1 MDNIYIAIDLKS
13 FYASV
18 ECADRNLDP
27 MTTNLVVADDSR
39 TNKTICLAVS
49 PSLKSLGIK
58 GRPRL
63 FEVEQKIKEINQD
76 REYRNAHK
84 EFTKKST
91 DIKEINSDI
100 NVKVDYIIAPPQMAK
115 YVDISADIYKI
126 YLKWISK
133 DDIHVYSI
141 DEVFIDAT
149 HYLNLY
155 DMTAKELAKAII
167 LDVLNKTN
175 ITATAGIGS
184 NLYLAKVAM
193 DIVAKHKKADKYGTR
208 IADINEYIYRKKL
221 WNHKPIT
228 DFWRIGAG
236 YKKRLEKLGIYT
248 MKDIA
253 IMSIKNEDILYK
265 IFGINAE
272 ILIDHAWGYE
282 PTRIIDIKSYLPKSK
297 GISSGQVLYE
307 PYTHEKARTIVIEM
321 SEGLALQ
328 LTSNKMLTNNIYLSI
343 SYDKE
348 NLLNEEIAEK
358 YNGEIKMD
366 SYGRMIPKKSRG
378 TYNFDKYTSSIGK
391 ITNGM
396 LEIFDTVS
404 NKNLLIRKISMSA
417 NSIISENEFV
427 EDTTQLNIFDEIIVN
442 EDEKK
447 YKNYFYEKEKKLQET
462 ILDIKLKYGKNSI
475 LKGTNFLNEATMRKR
490 NEQIGGHK
498 A

>member
-1 MDNIYIAIDLKS
+1 
-13 FYASV
+13 
-18 ECADRNLDP
+18 
-27 MTTNLVVADDSR
+27 
-39 TNKTICLAVS
+39 
-49 PSLKSLGIK
+49 
-58 GRPRL
+58 
-63 FEVEQKIKEINQD
+63 
-76 REYRNAHK
+76 
-84 EFTKKST
+84 
-91 DIKEINSDI
+91 
-100 NVKVDYIIAPPQMAK
+100 MAK

-307 PYTHEKARTIVIEM
+307 PYTHEKARTIVIEI

-378 TYNFDKYTSSIGK
+378 TYNFDKYTSSIEK
-391 ITNGM
+391 ITSGM
-396 LEIFDTVS
+396 LEIFDRVS

-417 NSIISENEFV
+417 NSIISENELV

-447 YKNYFYEKEKKLQET
+447 YKNHFYEKEKKLQET